1 MRFHEKSPPNSSF
14 YLQSALWCGPTSTAI
29 HKTLFAHILHKMH
42 QVINSWLMAPQTN
55 VRTSYTL
62 LNLYGGVKKILNNL
76 YVGILFTSYTM
87 VNTLAALVCG
97 GHIVELKGSIPCSNN
112 IVLSEVDNSKEKK
125 LHIGFINNI
134 DDT

>member
-1 MRFHEKSPPNSSF
+1 
-14 YLQSALWCGPTSTAI
+14 
-29 HKTLFAHILHKMH
+29 
-42 QVINSWLMAPQTN
+42 MAPQTN

-112 IVLSEVDNSKEKK
+112 IVYFQKLIIRKKKK

>member
-1 MRFHEKSPPNSSF
+1 
-14 YLQSALWCGPTSTAI
+14 
-29 HKTLFAHILHKMH
+29 MH
-42 QVINSWLMAPQTN
+42 HVINSWLMAPQTN

-62 LNLYGGVKKILNNL
+62 LNLFGVVKKDFE
-76 YVGILFTSYTM
+76 LFICISFSYTM

-112 IVLSEVDNSKEKK
+112 IVLSEVDNSNEKK

-134 DDT
+134 DDNEMKYLPNGYIQSVIESQKTKYRFCDLY